1 MPEQTHAGARP
12 SAPGP
17 PAMSSVQTERPC
29 PLRAPP
35 GSCFA
40 CSLSECSSSAFLP
53 DGPGHTACPLTGWL
67 PLGPCSLA
75 RYLNSQWVGRS
86 DVCSPLPDLLLG
98 VARVIMFPVC
108 YGEAPWG
115 GGLCPP

>member
-1 MPEQTHAGARP
+1 MGHAGADPRGRP
-12 SAPGP
+12 AL
-17 PAMSSVQTERPC
+17 RPQ
-29 PLRAPP
+29 PP
-35 GSCFA
+35 GNVLCA
-40 CSLSECSSSAFLP
+40 DGAPLSSEGSARLVLRLLSVRVLFLCFLP

-75 RYLNSQWVGRS
+75 YYLNSQWVGRS

-108 YGEAPWG
+108 YGEAP
-115 GGLCPP
+115 